1 MSTVFEKALCKRI
14 KETPPSKI
22 RKFFDLVVSTPG
34 VISLGVG
41 EPDFTTPW
49 HIREASF
56 YSLEKGYTTYTSN
69 KGLIELR
76 RAISKYLTKFD
87 LEYNPEDEVLV
98 TIGVSEGVDLAMR
111 ALVEEGDEILVP
123 DPSYVSYSPL
133 IGLAGGKAVPLK
145 TSGKDNFK
153 LTPENLEAAITPKTK
168 ALILTFPNNP
178 TGAIL
183 TKPELEKIAE
193 IVIRH
198 DLIVISDEIYAELTY
213 DDVHTSIAS
222 LPGMWERTILLN
234 GFSKAYAM
242 TGWRIGYACG
252 PETIIS
258 MMNRIHQ
265 YSILCAPVTGQLA
278 AIEAIE
284 NGYKEMRE
292 MVISYN
298 YRRNSMVSGFNRIG
312 LDCGL
317 PQGAFYAFP
326 SIKSTGLSSD
336 EFAEKLLVAEKIAV
350 VPGTAFGEMG
360 EGYIRCCYA
369 SALSDINESIKRMER
384 FMQNLDKDTQKV
396 SNQ

>member
-1 MSTVFEKALCKRI
+1 MSQVFEKALCKRI

-22 RKFFDLVVSTPG
+22 RKFFDLVVNTPG

-56 YSLEKGYTTYTSN
+56 YSLERGYTTYTSN

-111 ALVEEGDEILVP
+111 ALIEEGDEILVP

-133 IGLAGGKAVPLK
+133 IGLAGGKAVPLM
-145 TSGKDNFK
+145 TTAEDEFK
-153 LTPENLEAAITPKTK
+153 LTPEVLEAAITAKTK

-178 TGAIL
+178 TGAVL
-183 TKPELEKIAE
+183 NKKELEKIAE
-193 IVIRH
+193 IAVRH
-198 DLIVISDEIYAELTY
+198 DLIIISDEIYAELTY

-252 PETIIS
+252 PENIIS

-298 YRRNSMVSGFNRIG
+298 YRRNSMVNGFNRIG
-312 LDCGL
+312 LDCAL

-326 SIKSTGLSSD
+326 SVKSTGLSSD
-336 EFAEKLLVAEKIAV
+336 DFAEKLLLAEKVAV

-369 SALSDINESIKRMER
+369 SALTDINEAIRRMER
-384 FMQNLDKDTQKV
+384 FIDDLERDKQKV